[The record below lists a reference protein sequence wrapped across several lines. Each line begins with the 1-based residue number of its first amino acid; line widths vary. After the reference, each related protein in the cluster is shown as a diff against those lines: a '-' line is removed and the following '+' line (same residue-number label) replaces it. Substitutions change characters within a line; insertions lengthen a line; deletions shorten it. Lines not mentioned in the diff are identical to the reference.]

1 MRILALNWRDWANP
15 RAGGAETHL
24 REILTRLVAGGDTA
38 TLIAAGFAGGAAET
52 ALDGVRVVRVGADW
66 NAAWT
71 VPAAARRLLRDGGF
85 DVVLDD
91 VNKVPF
97 AAPRWSPVPV
107 VAQFHHLFGRHFFAQ
122 TDPFRAAVL
131 LAYERRIG
139 TVYRG
144 VPGLVYSASTR
155 AELVAAGLRD
165 VDLRDVELGLD
176 HDVFRPDA
184 NGRSTEPRALLVTR
198 LMAYKRADV
207 AVRAAARIARDV
219 PGFRLE
225 IVGDG
230 PERTRLERL
239 AERLGAPVD
248 FAGFVP
254 EAEKVRRY
262 RRARVVL
269 APSAKE
275 GFGLTV
281 IEALACGTPVVA
293 SDVAGHRDALPTDAG
308 FRVPA
313 GDDAALAA
321 AATRLLRDDALHAA
335 CAARGV
341 RWARRFDWGRCADG
355 VRAALVDA
363 AAAGRAA
370 RA

>member
-1 MRILALNWRDWANP
+1 MRILALNWRDWSNP
-15 RAGGAETHL
+15 RAGGAEVHL
-24 REILTRLVAGGDTA
+24 REILTRLVARGDEA
-38 TLIAAGFAGGAAET
+38 TLVTASFPGGAAESL
-52 ALDGVRVVRVGADW
+52 LDGVRVLRVGADW

-71 VPAAARRLLRDGGF
+71 VPPAARRLLREEAF

-107 VAQFHHLFGRHFFAQ
+107 VALFHHLFGRHFFAQ
-122 TDPFRAAVL
+122 TDPLRAAIL

-139 TVYRG
+139 SWYRG
-144 VPGLVYSASTR
+144 VPGIVYSGSTR

-165 VDLRDVELGLD
+165 ADLRDVALGLD
-176 HDVFRPDA
+176 HGVFRPDETA
-184 NGRSTEPRALLVTR
+184 RATEPRALLVTR

-230 PERTRLERL
+230 PERTRLEQLVRQL
-239 AERLGAPVD
+239 SAPVD
-248 FAGFVP
+248 FAGFVS
-254 EAEKVRRY
+254 EEEKVRRY

-293 SDVAGHRDALPTDAG
+293 SDVAGHRDALPADAG

-313 GDDAALAA
+313 GADEAMADAATL
-321 AATRLLRDDALHAA
+321 LLRDDALHAA
-335 CAARGV
+335 CAARGLV
-341 RWARRFDWGRCADG
+341 WAQRFDWERCAEG
-355 VRAALVDA
+355 VRATLA
-363 AAAGRAA
+363 AAVKERAA
-370 RA
+370 RG